1 MLARLIEFSLRQRLL
16 VLLVAFGIAAAG
28 MIAFGRLPIDAFPDI
43 SPTQV
48 KMVLKA
54 PGMTPEEVEARVIG
68 PLEME
73 LLGVPRAVMLRSTSK
88 YAIADITLDFAEGTD
103 IYWARQQVAERYGNV
118 VPLLPAD
125 VGGGLA
131 PISTPLSDVYMFTVE
146 GGNLSLQERRSLLD
160 WTLRPALRTLPG
172 VADVNVLGGHARSF
186 VVVPDRVRLAA
197 TGLRLRDIADA
208 LERNNRNDG
217 AGRLRAGESALIVRA
232 EGALRSLE
240 DIGNVVVRAGMPPIR
255 IRDVAQVKVD
265 ALTRYGAVAKDGEDE
280 AVQGIVVALRGTD
293 ASQLIA
299 RVEARLAELGP
310 SLPAGVRI
318 VPFYNRSALI
328 ERAVGTVTRALM
340 EATVLV
346 VILLL
351 LFLGEWRASVVVAS
365 MLPFAS
371 LFTFLL
377 MQLTGQ
383 SANLM
388 SLGGLAIA
396 IGMLVDAAVVVVE
409 NTVARLGPEAAGA
422 HLPRLH
428 RVYAAARE
436 VATPVAAGMLIIVL
450 TFLPLLTLEGL
461 EGKLFSPVALTIV
474 FALGASLLLS
484 LTFVPVV
491 ASFVLKEHAHSEPWL
506 MRKIDGFYRP
516 LLDKV
521 LARPGMAFIGAGL
534 ALVLGVVGYLGVGK
548 SFMPTMDEGD
558 ILVQLQKSPSISL
571 ERSVELDIAVGRAL
585 RNLPE
590 VDHVV
595 SRVGS
600 DELGLDPMGLNE
612 TDMFL
617 KLKPKSE
624 WREPDKGWL
633 IEQIRRKLIEF
644 PGIEYGFTQPIEMRV
659 SEMLTGSRGDLAIKV
674 FGPDLGVL
682 GDLAARVAAT
692 VEKVPGAR
700 DVLTQGVDYLK
711 LDINAA
717 AAGRYGLSV
726 ADVQD
731 ELRAQVEGVAA
742 GHVIEPDRRTP
753 ILVRGGDEVRMSAE
767 RFARIQISLPEGGE
781 VPLSA
786 LARIRPG
793 SGPVK
798 IGREGGARFALV
810 QANVDGRDLVG
821 FVDEAKRAVASRIAL
836 PAGYS
841 LQWGGQ
847 FENQQRAAA
856 RLGLVVPVALG
867 LIFVV
872 LFMTFGSA
880 RQALLILCNVPFALV
895 GGVLAL
901 WMSGQYLSVPA
912 SVGFIALL
920 GVAVLNGLV
929 LVTQFNQLHAQGLPM
944 QRVVREGAWRRVR
957 PVMMTASITALGLVP
972 LLLASG
978 PGSEIQR
985 PLAIVVVG
993 GLVSATALTLLLM
1006 PLLYYR
1012 FGQPDTLRAHD
1023 GIAPV
1028 EGATA

>member
-217 AGRLRAGESALIVRA
+217 AGRLQAGESALIVRA

-240 DIGNVVVRAGMPPIR
+240 DIGNVVVRAGMPPVR
-255 IRDVAQVKVD
+255 IRDLARVNVD
-265 ALTRYGAVAKDGEDE
+265 ASTRYGAVAKDGEGE

-299 RVEARLAELGP
+299 RVEARLAELEP

-377 MQLTGQ
+377 MQATGQ

-396 IGMLVDAAVVVVE
+396 IGMLVDAA
-409 NTVARLGPEAAGA
+409 
-422 HLPRLH
+422 
-428 RVYAAARE
+428 
-436 VATPVAAGMLIIVL
+436 
-450 TFLPLLTLEGL
+450 
-461 EGKLFSPVALTIV
+461 
-474 FALGASLLLS
+474 
-484 LTFVPVV
+484 
-491 ASFVLKEHAHSEPWL
+491 
-506 MRKIDGFYRP
+506 
-516 LLDKV
+516 
-521 LARPGMAFIGAGL
+521 
-534 ALVLGVVGYLGVGK
+534 
-548 SFMPTMDEGD
+548 
-558 ILVQLQKSPSISL
+558 
-571 ERSVELDIAVGRAL
+571 
-585 RNLPE
+585 
-590 VDHVV
+590 
-595 SRVGS
+595 
-600 DELGLDPMGLNE
+600 
-612 TDMFL
+612 
-617 KLKPKSE
+617 
-624 WREPDKGWL
+624 
-633 IEQIRRKLIEF
+633 
-644 PGIEYGFTQPIEMRV
+644 
-659 SEMLTGSRGDLAIKV
+659 
-674 FGPDLGVL
+674 
-682 GDLAARVAAT
+682 
-692 VEKVPGAR
+692 
-700 DVLTQGVDYLK
+700 
-711 LDINAA
+711 
-717 AAGRYGLSV
+717 
-726 ADVQD
+726 
-731 ELRAQVEGVAA
+731 
-742 GHVIEPDRRTP
+742 
-753 ILVRGGDEVRMSAE
+753 
-767 RFARIQISLPEGGE
+767 
-781 VPLSA
+781 
-786 LARIRPG
+786 
-793 SGPVK
+793 
-798 IGREGGARFALV
+798 
-810 QANVDGRDLVG
+810 
-821 FVDEAKRAVASRIAL
+821 
-836 PAGYS
+836 
-841 LQWGGQ
+841 
-847 FENQQRAAA
+847 
-856 RLGLVVPVALG
+856 
-867 LIFVV
+867 
-872 LFMTFGSA
+872 
-880 RQALLILCNVPFALV
+880 
-895 GGVLAL
+895 
-901 WMSGQYLSVPA
+901 
-912 SVGFIALL
+912 
-920 GVAVLNGLV
+920 
-929 LVTQFNQLHAQGLPM
+929 
-944 QRVVREGAWRRVR
+944 
-957 PVMMTASITALGLVP
+957 
-972 LLLASG
+972 
-978 PGSEIQR
+978 
-985 PLAIVVVG
+985 
-993 GLVSATALTLLLM
+993 
-1006 PLLYYR
+1006 
-1012 FGQPDTLRAHD
+1012 
-1023 GIAPV
+1023 
-1028 EGATA
+1028 

>member
-1 MLARLIEFSLRQRLL
+1 M
-16 VLLVAFGIAAAG
+16 
-28 MIAFGRLPIDAFPDI
+28 
-43 SPTQV
+43 
-48 KMVLKA
+48 
-54 PGMTPEEVEARVIG
+54 
-68 PLEME
+68 
-73 LLGVPRAVMLRSTSK
+73 
-88 YAIADITLDFAEGTD
+88 
-103 IYWARQQVAERYGNV
+103 
-118 VPLLPAD
+118 
-125 VGGGLA
+125 
-131 PISTPLSDVYMFTVE
+131 
-146 GGNLSLQERRSLLD
+146 
-160 WTLRPALRTLPG
+160 
-172 VADVNVLGGHARSF
+172 
-186 VVVPDRVRLAA
+186 
-197 TGLRLRDIADA
+197 
-208 LERNNRNDG
+208 
-217 AGRLRAGESALIVRA
+217 
-232 EGALRSLE
+232 
-240 DIGNVVVRAGMPPIR
+240 
-255 IRDVAQVKVD
+255 
-265 ALTRYGAVAKDGEDE
+265 
-280 AVQGIVVALRGTD
+280 
-293 ASQLIA
+293 
-299 RVEARLAELGP
+299 
-310 SLPAGVRI
+310 
-318 VPFYNRSALI
+318 
-328 ERAVGTVTRALM
+328 
-340 EATVLV
+340 
-346 VILLL
+346 
-351 LFLGEWRASVVVAS
+351 
-365 MLPFAS
+365 
-371 LFTFLL
+371 
-377 MQLTGQ
+377 
-383 SANLM
+383 
-388 SLGGLAIA
+388 
-396 IGMLVDAAVVVVE
+396 
-409 NTVARLGPEAAGA
+409 
-422 HLPRLH
+422 
-428 RVYAAARE
+428 
-436 VATPVAAGMLIIVL
+436 
-450 TFLPLLTLEGL
+450 
-461 EGKLFSPVALTIV
+461 
-474 FALGASLLLS
+474 
-484 LTFVPVV
+484 
-491 ASFVLKEHAHSEPWL
+491 
-506 MRKIDGFYRP
+506 
-516 LLDKV
+516 
-521 LARPGMAFIGAGL
+521 
-534 ALVLGVVGYLGVGK
+534 
-548 SFMPTMDEGD
+548 
-558 ILVQLQKSPSISL
+558 
-571 ERSVELDIAVGRAL
+571 
-585 RNLPE
+585 
-590 VDHVV
+590 V

-682 GDLAARVAAT
+682 GDLATRVAAT

-700 DVLTQGVDYLK
+700 DVLTQTTEGVDYLK